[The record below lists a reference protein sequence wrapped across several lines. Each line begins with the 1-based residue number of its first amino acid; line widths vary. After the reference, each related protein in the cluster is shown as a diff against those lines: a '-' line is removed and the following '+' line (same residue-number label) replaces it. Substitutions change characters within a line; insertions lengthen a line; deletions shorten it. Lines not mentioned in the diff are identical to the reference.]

1 MTSSEKER
9 KNKAA
14 GEGRET
20 EQTRPSVISA
30 RGSDEFTAF
39 LARFLSAQMVEGT
52 RVSHK
57 KTFFASYLMN
67 RWRNPPR
74 PYCHASPPM
83 SLSPLFL
90 PLFPLRPITWLP
102 ALQRHCML
110 SWEQRRESKRRDGNS
125 SLSLSLVNPHSS
137 GACGIECPRVRRR
150 RDISFCGNL
159 EEVRVGRG
167 DPHNPF
173 PLFIVRGDKAIG
185 LKGGNGGGEGR
196 ASTPPPC
203 RSPEISEFAFLVS
216 SPCLPLPCLSLRL
229 YMSLSQRSRRAREGK
244 KTQYIPH
251 SDHSLEGGEEGR
263 PSPRSHPT

>member
-39 LARFLSAQMVEGT
+39 LARFYQLRWSRGLGSPTRRLFCLLPLESSAKP
-52 RVSHK
+52 S
-57 KTFFASYLMN
+57 
-67 RWRNPPR
+67 
-74 PYCHASPPM
+74 SPLLPCIPAHVP
-83 SLSPLFL
+83 LSPLFL

-110 SWEQRRESKRRDGNS
+110 SWERRRESKRRDGNS
-125 SLSLSLVNPHSS
+125 SLPLSLVSPHSS

-150 RDISFCGNL
+150 RDISFCRNL

-173 PLFIVRGDKAIG
+173 PLFIVREDKAIG

-196 ASTPPPC
+196 ASTPSLSLSRDIGIC
-203 RSPEISEFAFLVS
+203 FSRL
-216 SPCLPLPCLSLRL
+216 LPLPSSSLPFSASL
-229 YMSLSQRSRRAREGK
+229 YVVVTEK
-244 KTQYIPH
+244 
-251 SDHSLEGGEEGR
+251 
-263 PSPRSHPT
+263 